1 MTARSA
7 PASSING
14 TSFSMVNGSGICGF
28 EPRTHGQS
36 ADSAFHTMDLRV
48 NDQAL
53 ARGLNGRRLSR
64 SLIRSGRRQTGAER
78 AVEKAAA

>member
-1 MTARSA
+1 
-7 PASSING
+7 
-14 TSFSMVNGSGICGF
+14 
-28 EPRTHGQS
+28 
-36 ADSAFHTMDLRV
+36 MDLRV

-53 ARGLNGRRLSR
+53 ARGLNGRRLSP